1 MRPLSSAT
9 GGKIFVTVIPIDLE
23 HDAVPV
29 EYNNPKFAQPAQM
42 LMDVYSRPKYTE
54 VDPTLMLAI
63 VFPIFFGMILG
74 DVGYGLILLV
84 MCFGLRKFIKGE
96 EGDQFLTVL
105 RNASI
110 SSIIFGL
117 LFSEF
122 LGFELPWNPII
133 FSRHLLIGGGAEA
146 VQARQFLH

>member
-1 MRPLSSAT
+1 MPTADVDAISADLT
-9 GGKIFVTVIPIDLE
+9 KVAGGKIFVSVLPTDLE

-29 EYNNPKFAQPAQM
+29 EYNNPDFAKPAQL

-63 VFPIFFGMILG
+63 VFPLFFGLILG
-74 DVGYGLILLV
+74 DVGYGLVLLV
-84 MCFGLRKFIKGE
+84 MCYGLRKFLKGD
-96 EGDQFLTVL
+96 EGRQFLTVL

-117 LFSEF
+117 LFCRI
-122 LGFELPWNPII
+122 LWL
-133 FSRHLLIGGGAEA
+133 
-146 VQARQFLH
+146 